1 MMMMITLI
9 WCTVSAVEMTTFG
22 GDVTRV
28 ICSVSWRRLVNET
41 AFNILRHRGYGEHQR
56 DGEREREQYGDE
68 RAGWSDRIRW
78 RRSSPTASYDCRRS
92 THLLTYLL
100 TYLLAVWL
108 SVSGVRDSTMH
119 NADAKERDEATGS
132 IRRIRR
138 VAPTCTRSTRQQ
150 DVVVVVVARSTIIS
164 IQHRAAILSAK
175 NDRSPAPPLPH
186 PALAPGG

>member
-1 MMMMITLI
+1 MMMMMITLI
-9 WCTVSAVEMTTFG
+9 WCTLSAVEMTTFG

-56 DGEREREQYGDE
+56 DGEREQYGDE

-100 TYLLAVWL
+100 TYSQYDCRWV
-108 SVSGVRDSTMH
+108 VCVTQQCTMRTPR
-119 NADAKERDEATGS
+119 NA
-132 IRRIRR
+132 
-138 VAPTCTRSTRQQ
+138 TRQQ
-150 DVVVVVVARSTIIS
+150 DRSVVFAGWRQRAPARRGNRTSS
-164 IQHRAAILSAK
+164 SSSSHEAQ
-175 NDRSPAPPLPH
+175 
-186 PALAPGG
+186 